1 MKLSDMKSAEQVLAA
16 QVMDPAFRE
25 EWDRTALARA
35 VATRVVTYRAEHN
48 LSQAALA
55 RTLGVSQPLIARLET
70 GEHEPTLTSL
80 ARLSRRLGLEFTIA
94 ITPHSMRISA

>member
-1 MKLSDMKSAEQVLAA
+1 
-16 QVMDPAFRE
+16 
-25 EWDRTALARA
+25 
-35 VATRVVTYRAEHN
+35 
-48 LSQAALA
+48 
-55 RTLGVSQPLIARLET
+55 VSQPLIARLET